1 MSTTH
6 FYHFCLLD
14 LWSSPFPSPNDTLT
28 FHPALFTFPSETIPF
43 SKPISRYLCSYPAL
57 FFKVL
62 HVTRTCNTPMKR
74 LLLMISLN
82 VGYSTGELGIGQFTG
97 RISLVSAPF
106 HLTFGFGRLSTL
118 MDEI

>member
-1 MSTTH
+1 
-6 FYHFCLLD
+6 
-14 LWSSPFPSPNDTLT
+14 
-28 FHPALFTFPSETIPF
+28 
-43 SKPISRYLCSYPAL
+43 
-57 FFKVL
+57 
-62 HVTRTCNTPMKR
+62 MKR

-118 MDEI
+118 LDEI